1 MPFLRNE
8 FSKIFEKLF
17 TMTLFSEMTQI
28 SDPTALELNYFLT
41 FVCSEKAL
49 KTRSNS
55 SRLSFSFEGMS
66 IISINRLVTCSSIP
80 LTKQITLK
88 TGFVMLEHSWTKV
101 AEATFS
107 WVQPPSGVLYLKKD
121 LELSVFLDFYRDY

>member
-28 SDPTALELNYFLT
+28 SDPTALKLNYFLT

-88 TGFVMLEHSWTKV
+88 TGFVMLEHS
-101 AEATFS
+101 
-107 WVQPPSGVLYLKKD
+107 
-121 LELSVFLDFYRDY
+121 